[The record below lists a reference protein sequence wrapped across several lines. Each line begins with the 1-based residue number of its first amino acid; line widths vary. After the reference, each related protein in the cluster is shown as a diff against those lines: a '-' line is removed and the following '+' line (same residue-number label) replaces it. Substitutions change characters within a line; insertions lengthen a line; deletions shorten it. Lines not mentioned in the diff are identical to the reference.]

1 MNKKPMKTK
10 SMRFAVAG
18 LALSCFA
25 AFSAQAAE
33 PKELFFYNWTDYY
46 PVDLLAKFEKETGIK
61 VTMDGYDS
69 NETLLAKLQAGGAA
83 YDVIVPSQSIMRTLI
98 NQDLLLKIDAST
110 LPNFQYVKPAFRDP
124 SFDPGRKFS
133 APYLWGTTGFSY
145 DSARVPGGKLD
156 DSWKEFFEP
165 RKELEGQLAALDT
178 SSSVINAASHYL
190 NVDEC
195 SENPQD
201 AKRILE
207 LLQKQKPHLKMYSS
221 DNTVDRMAS
230 GEVIMMQ
237 NWNGSTARA
246 TLQKSTI
253 KYVYPREG
261 LAMFQDNFAVPK
273 SAPHPGNAKIFI
285 DWMMKPENAAAVS
298 NAIAYANGIQS
309 DKLIDAKWRVMD
321 AINMPDEFASRLRP
335 EKECSNKARELQDR
349 IWSKLKG

>member
-1 MNKKPMKTK
+1 MKIK
-10 SMRFAVAG
+10 SMRLAMSG
-18 LALSCFA
+18 LALSCFT
-25 AFSAQAAE
+25 AFSAHAAE

-46 PVDLLAKFEKETGIK
+46 PVELLAKFEKETGIK

-83 YDVIVPSQSIMRTLI
+83 YDVIVPSQSIMQTLI
-98 NQDLLLKIDAST
+98 KQDLLMEIDAPS
-110 LPNFQYVKPAFRDP
+110 LSNFQYVKGPFRDP
-124 SFDPGRKFS
+124 GFDPGRKFS

-165 RKELEGQLAALDT
+165 RKELQGQLAALDT

-190 NVDEC
+190 KVDEC

-207 LLQKQKPHLKMYSS
+207 LLQKQKPFLKMYSS

-237 NWNGSTARA
+237 NWNG
-246 TLQKSTI
+246 
-253 KYVYPREG
+253 
-261 LAMFQDNFAVPK
+261 
-273 SAPHPGNAKIFI
+273 
-285 DWMMKPENAAAVS
+285 
-298 NAIAYANGIQS
+298 
-309 DKLIDAKWRVMD
+309 
-321 AINMPDEFASRLRP
+321 
-335 EKECSNKARELQDR
+335 
-349 IWSKLKG
+349 

>member
-1 MNKKPMKTK
+1 MSKNVK
-10 SMRFAVAG
+10 SPRFAAVSFAVAG
-18 LALSCFA
+18 LALSCFTA
-25 AFSAQAAE
+25 LTAFGAQAAE

-46 PVDLLAKFEKETGIK
+46 PVELLAKFEKETGIK

-98 NQDLLLKIDAST
+98 NQDLLLEIDASA

-165 RKELEGQLAALDT
+165 RKELQGQLAALDT

-207 LLQKQKPHLKMYSS
+207 LLQKQKPFLKMYS
-221 DNTVDRMAS
+221 
-230 GEVIMMQ
+230 
-237 NWNGSTARA
+237 
-246 TLQKSTI
+246 
-253 KYVYPREG
+253 
-261 LAMFQDNFAVPK
+261 
-273 SAPHPGNAKIFI
+273 
-285 DWMMKPENAAAVS
+285 
-298 NAIAYANGIQS
+298 
-309 DKLIDAKWRVMD
+309 
-321 AINMPDEFASRLRP
+321 
-335 EKECSNKARELQDR
+335 
-349 IWSKLKG
+349 